1 MVAWA
6 PGRAVTAGGFARLVA
21 GAHIVADRPTA
32 TPSSRVGPT
41 GSIATVTD
49 RRTVSVTASAS
60 VSAAPDL
67 AVIALGVDVTR
78 PALADATAAARAGAA
93 RVFASLGE
101 LGIAPADL
109 QTSSLSIHPVDDY
122 RDGVPVRR
130 GYGVRHTVSVRVREI
145 DRVDAVI
152 AAAVA
157 GAGDDVTLDGVQ
169 FALADPLPVEDRAR
183 ELACADAART
193 AAHLARLHGASLG
206 PLRSVSDGAGSS
218 PMPVF
223 ARTAAYDA
231 QVQPGSVEATVTV
244 SVVFDLSFD
253 DSP

>member
-1 MVAWA
+1 MTEFLDW
-6 PGRAVTAGGFARLVA
+6 
-21 GAHIVADRPTA
+21 
-32 TPSSRVGPT
+32 
-41 GSIATVTD
+41 
-49 RRTVSVTASAS
+49 
-60 VSAAPDL
+60 
-67 AVIALGVDVTR
+67 
-78 PALADATAAARAGAA
+78 LADAADRRAARGLTRRLHTTKPGDLLDLAGNDY
-93 RVFASLGE
+93 LG
-101 LGIAPADL
+101 LRTDP
-109 QTSSLSIHPVDDY
+109 
-122 RDGVPVRR
+122 R
-130 GYGVRHTVSVRVREI
+130 
-145 DRVDAVI
+145 VI

-193 AAHLARLHGASLG
+193 AAHLARLPGASLG